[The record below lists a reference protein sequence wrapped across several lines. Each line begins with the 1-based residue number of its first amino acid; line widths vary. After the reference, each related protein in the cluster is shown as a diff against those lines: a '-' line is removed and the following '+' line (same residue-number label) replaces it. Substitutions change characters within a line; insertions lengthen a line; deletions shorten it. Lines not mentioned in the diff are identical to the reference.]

1 MNKAGRENIKISRT
15 IFTSGSVKK
24 EQVISFCK
32 ECLCSFNVDQS
43 TSEHKRVLYAVRLHS
58 TDRARCKQFNAP
70 VVLKLSTPKHTNLSI
85 ELPPRLNK
93 EPLALW
99 LKILPFRNSIKAKHT
114 TS

>member
-58 TDRARCKQFNAP
+58 TDRARGVNN
-70 VVLKLSTPKHTNLSI
+70 SM
-85 ELPPRLNK
+85 LP
-93 EPLALW
+93 
-99 LKILPFRNSIKAKHT
+99 
-114 TS
+114 